1 MIRKKRL
8 IRTLQALIRI
18 NSENPAGN
26 EQKIASWVYDYIK
39 KLGITAHMR
48 SFQKRRPNVIASI
61 KRMHKDG
68 VQRSLLI
75 TPHLDTVP
83 AGHGWHH
90 NPFGAEIRADR
101 IYGLGASDCK
111 GNLAVALE
119 AMHSLCEERI
129 PLSYDLVFAATAD
142 EECGSTYG
150 LRPLLDKGLL
160 DVNAVVVLDADD
172 FNIIIAQKGLLHVT
186 VTIDG
191 KKPMGHIH
199 GAGLTL

>member
-90 NPFGAEIRADR
+90 NPFGAESGQTGYMDWVQAIVRA
-101 IYGLGASDCK
+101 
-111 GNLAVALE
+111 
-119 AMHSLCEERI
+119 
-129 PLSYDLVFAATAD
+129 TW
-142 EECGSTYG
+142 
-150 LRPLLDKGLL
+150 LLPWRRCIACVK
-160 DVNAVVVLDADD
+160 NAYR
-172 FNIIIAQKGLLHVT
+172 
-186 VTIDG
+186 
-191 KKPMGHIH
+191 
-199 GAGLTL
+199 